1 MPEQRSRP
9 RDGRVIAL
17 ANQKGGTGKT
27 TTTVNLGIGLARL
40 GKKVLFIDAD
50 PQGDLTTCLGWQNQ
64 DSLSTTL
71 ATVMEK
77 VIRDEPFT
85 TDEGILHHS
94 EGVDLMPAN
103 IELSALEMSLV
114 NAMSREITLRT
125 YVNEAKK
132 NYDVVLID
140 CMPSLGM
147 ITLNALTAADS
158 VIIPVQAQYL
168 PAKGMTQLLSTIAK
182 VKKHTNRNLTIDGIL
197 LTLVDG
203 TNLAKSTV
211 EAQRENFGCRIRI
224 YWTTIPI
231 AVKAAEV
238 SSKGKS
244 IYAYEP
250 SSTVSKAYTDF
261 TKEVLADGRQKE
273 RLHAAHE
280 HAR

>member
-1 MPEQRSRP
+1 MLNCKT
-9 RDGRVIAL
+9 IAIC
-17 ANQKGGTGKT
+17 NQKGGVGKT
-27 TTTVNLGIGLARL
+27 TTAVNLGIGLAMQ
-40 GKKVLFIDAD
+40 GKKVLLVDAD
-50 PQGDLTTCLGWQNQ
+50 PQGDLTTCLGWQDT
-64 DSLSTTL
+64 DSLPQTL
-71 ATVMEK
+71 SNKLSAVMREEQQDPFAGILSHEEK
-77 VIRDEPFT
+77 V
-85 TDEGILHHS
+85 
-94 EGVDLMPAN
+94 DLVPSN
-103 IELSALEMSLV
+103 LDLSALEMSLV
-114 NAMSREITLRT
+114 TAMSRES
-125 YVNEAKK
+125 VMK
-132 NYDVVLID
+132 NYLSQVKDRYDYVLID

-203 TNLAKSTV
+203 RTNLAKSTV
-211 EAQRENFGCRIRI
+211 EALRENFGCRIRI
-224 YWTTIPI
+224 YRTTIPV

-250 SSTVSKAYTDF
+250 NSTVSKAYTDF

-273 RLHAAHE
+273 RLHASHE